1 MNPES
6 SGLMYCTTAALCN
19 PRAPAVSL
27 LKHATQ
33 MPMLAGLPR
42 KLRTGASTPTTAPVT
57 AGPIRDINNLLR
69 LENISSDP
77 PFIKLFALKP
87 LEELTGNQQ
96 AAKSKTKGE
105 RAGIMPRAGFPDQ
118 GGNVLFGEVLDQ
130 A

>member
-1 MNPES
+1 
-6 SGLMYCTTAALCN
+6 
-19 PRAPAVSL
+19 
-27 LKHATQ
+27 
-33 MPMLAGLPR
+33 
-42 KLRTGASTPTTAPVT
+42 VT

-105 RAGIMPRAGFPDQ
+105 RTAVMPRAGFPDQ

>member
-1 MNPES
+1 
-6 SGLMYCTTAALCN
+6 
-19 PRAPAVSL
+19 
-27 LKHATQ
+27 
-33 MPMLAGLPR
+33 
-42 KLRTGASTPTTAPVT
+42 
-57 AGPIRDINNLLR
+57 
-69 LENISSDP
+69 
-77 PFIKLFALKP
+77 LKP